1 MKRLYIAN
9 QGDIPEI
16 DEIRWLINAISRK
29 NPIALSGDPGHGKSS
44 AIRFAS
50 EIADIP
56 VFVRNCQTHE
66 QTFDYLGRPILEDGR
81 TSYALTRFTSALKE
95 GGLLINEESGEMPS
109 EIQKYLSTLLSDD
122 WLDFVVLDEKGNER
136 SLRYMRDNE
145 KWNVDGF
152 IYSETFNPP
161 TGNTGRDNFEFSHK
175 SRMNPFNFRDL
186 DSMLAAYIAFDTIG
200 ESFSLPLV
208 ERGVLF
214 DRDTSNI
221 TFTESTDGKWRTING
236 NILDKTQMKQ
246 QNSYMFFD
254 KRSVEDNTVK
264 EKLFSEIK
272 AKNQFYYDLMLFL
285 TGVRGLV
292 NPDVFEYD
300 SLGERA
306 ARMIPERDK
315 NETLLIV
322 YPDQRMITLGFLA
335 FHSYK
340 KQFGEKVARLGA
352 AYDVMNKILHGALA
366 KRELNSGTSQTSF
379 LRVIASEV
387 GLIPRPEDA
396 AFVFDNPAREV
407 PGGVGHGKG
416 VSFDEYGEF

>member
-1 MKRLYIAN
+1 MERLYIAN
-9 QGDIPEI
+9 QGEIPEI
-16 DEIRWLINAISRK
+16 DEIRWLVNAIGLK
-29 NPIALSGDPGHGKSS
+29 NPIAVSGDPGNGKSS
-44 AIRFAS
+44 AIRFA
-50 EIADIP
+50 AHVAGIP

-66 QTFDYLGRPILEDGR
+66 QTFDYLGRPILEDGK
-81 TSYALTRFTSALKE
+81 TSYALTQFTSALKK

-136 SLRYMRDNE
+136 TLIYMRDNE
-145 KWNVDGF
+145 NWNVDGF

-161 TGNTGRDNFEFSHK
+161 ASNTGRDNFEFSHK
-175 SRMNPFNFRDL
+175 SRMNSFNFRDI
-186 DSMLAAYIAFDTIG
+186 DSLLALYIAFGTIG
-200 ESFSLPLV
+200 ESFSLPLI

-214 DRDTSNI
+214 DHGRAI
-221 TFTESTDGKWRTING
+221 FTESSDGVWHTVYG
-236 NILDKTQMKQ
+236 DMLDDSQLMR
-246 QNSYMFFD
+246 QNTYMFFD
-254 KRSVEDNTVK
+254 RRSVEDNTVR

-272 AKNQFYYDLMLFL
+272 AKNPFYYDLMLFL

-300 SLGERA
+300 SLGERS

-315 NETLLIV
+315 NETLVIV
-322 YPDQRMITLGFLA
+322 YPDQRMVTQGVLA
-335 FHSYK
+335 FHSYAE
-340 KQFGEKVARLGA
+340 QFGEKVARLGA
-352 AYDVMNKILHGALA
+352 TYDVMNKILHGALA
-366 KRELNSGTSQTSF
+366 KRELNNGTSQANF

-387 GLIPRPEDA
+387 DLMPRQEDA
-396 AFVFDNPAREV
+396 GFVFENPAKEV